1 MLTIAAVKAAR
12 TKPRAYKIYDER
24 GLFLFVSPSGLK
36 SYRLRFRFGGKER
49 PSTRCAPRPSSCWRR
64 GSWR

>member
-24 GLFLFVSPSGLK
+24 GLFLFVSPSHGA
-36 SYRLRFRFGGKER
+36 RRAR
-49 PSTRCAPRPSSCWRR
+49 SS
-64 GSWR
+64 GEK